1 MSPKS
6 RRSRL
11 QIRILIR
18 LEQGP
23 VRIVSDLAESI
34 GAQRPSVSRSLK
46 TLRNDKLVVR
56 GRNGWALTFTGEQE
70 AKRRNQELANVA
82 DSLRLPFRPVAP
94 LTGLQRELSA
104 VTSRAVSPIHDL
116 HRERSAGNA
125 RFLSTVNDLNRK
137 NSADILRSISP
148 LNELLRKQSAGIA
161 RSLSVINDLNRK
173 NVAATLGFLSPIHDL
188 HREQS
193 AGIARSLSVMND
205 LNRKNSAGI
214 LRSISPINDLHREF
228 SRAFTQSIS
237 PLVDIHRGM
246 SMATAQSIAIPDLG
260 LVISRN
266 NAMVARS
273 IEDLHAVYSA
283 PDVRANGFEKVLY
296 PRVLG
301 DLHDISGTY
310 RGLFYESMKIADAK
324 PDSIEMQ
331 DSWTRMLMPG
341 STVANFTRSLR
352 SEVAPLPETDR
363 GGLAQPPLHEQPKE
377 LLERLLKDLNP
388 DLADRW
394 NGSWQVLSDTNP
406 DRISQAAFSYRELVR
421 MVLDELAPGVEPDP
435 LVHASKRKRQVRHVL
450 SGREGDFAVAMV
462 EGLPRLYDFL
472 SKSAHTSYR
481 NDVAV
486 QAALVAGDGLLL
498 MLLSSRQDYV
508 S

>member
-1 MSPKS
+1 MKSPS
-6 RRSRL
+6 RRSLL
-11 QIRILIR
+11 QERILFR
-18 LEQGP
+18 LDQSPARTVTE
-23 VRIVSDLAESI
+23 LAEAA
-34 GAQRPSVSRSLK
+34 GALRPSVSRSLK
-46 TLRNDKLVVR
+46 TLREDNLVER
-56 GRNGWALTFTGEQE
+56 SRNGWTLTSAGREE
-70 AKRRNQELANVA
+70 AMRGYQELAGIA
-82 DSLRLPFRPVAP
+82 DGLRLTLRAVAP
-94 LTGLQRELSA
+94 LTGLPRELS
-104 VTSRAVSPIHDL
+104 T
-116 HRERSAGNA
+116 
-125 RFLSTVNDLNRK
+125 
-137 NSADILRSISP
+137 
-148 LNELLRKQSAGIA
+148 
-161 RSLSVINDLNRK
+161 
-173 NVAATLGFLSPIHDL
+173 
-188 HREQS
+188 
-193 AGIARSLSVMND
+193 
-205 LNRKNSAGI
+205 AGI
-214 LRSISPINDLHREF
+214 LGSFSVINDLHREHAAGILGSF
-228 SRAFTQSIS
+228 SVINDLQREHAAGILGSFSVINDLQREFSVAFTQSIS
-237 PLVDIHRGM
+237 PLVDINRGM
-246 SMATAQSIAIPDLG
+246 SMAAVQSIAIPDLG
-260 LVISRN
+260 WLISRN

-324 PDSIEMQ
+324 SDSIEMQ

-363 GGLAQPPLHEQPKE
+363 GGMAQPPLHEQPKE

-394 NGSWQVLSDTNP
+394 HGSWQVLSDTNP

-421 MVLDELAPGVEPDP
+421 MVLDELAPGVEADP
-435 LVHASKRKRQVRHVL
+435 LVQASKRKKQVRHVL

-481 NDVAV
+481 NEVAV

-498 MLLSSRQDYV
+498 ILLSSRQDYGT
-508 S
+508 

>member
-1 MSPKS
+1 MSSTS

-23 VRIVSDLAESI
+23 VKTVSDLAELVD
-34 GAQRPSVSRSLK
+34 AQRPSVSRSLK

-56 GRNGWALTFTGEQE
+56 HRDGWTLTLAGEEE
-70 AKRRNQELANVA
+70 ARRRNRELANVA
-82 DSLRLPFRPVAP
+82 DSLRLPFRAAAP

-104 VTSRAVSPIHDL
+104 ATSRPVSPVHDL
-116 HRERSAGNA
+116 HREQSAGIA
-125 RFLSTVNDLNRK
+125 RSL
-137 NSADILRSISP
+137 SP
-148 LNELLRKQSAGIA
+148 LNDLLREQSAGIA

-193 AGIARSLSVMND
+193 AGIARSLSVIND

-214 LRSISPINDLHREF
+214 LRSISPINDLHREL
-228 SRAFTQSIS
+228 SAAFTQSIA

-246 SMATAQSIAIPDLG
+246 SLATAQSVAIPDLG
-260 LVISRN
+260 WVISRN

-273 IEDLHAVYSA
+273 IENLHAVYSA
-283 PDVRANGFEKVLY
+283 PNVRANGFENVLY
-296 PRVLG
+296 PRVLR
-301 DLHDISGTY
+301 DLHDINRTY
-310 RGLFYESMKIADAK
+310 RGLFYESMKVADAK

-331 DSWTRMLMPG
+331 DSWSRMLMPG

-352 SEVAPLPETDR
+352 SEVAPLPETDL
-363 GGLAQPPLHEQPKE
+363 GGLAQPPVHKQPKE
-377 LLERLLKDLNP
+377 LLERLLTDLNP

-394 NGSWQVLSDTNP
+394 YGSWQVLSDTNP

-421 MVLDELAPGVEPDP
+421 MVLDELAPGVEADP
-435 LVHASKRKRQVRHVL
+435 LVQASKRKRQVRHVL

-481 NDVAV
+481 NEVAV

-498 MLLSSRQDYV
+498 MLLSSRRDYV